1 MRTRS
6 RDTPY
11 PLSRFAGRH
20 NVCVDLETALDE
32 LYDATPED
40 FVAERKR
47 RAKEL
52 KSAGHGEDADQLMK
66 VRKPTVAAW
75 ALNRLARDHRREI
88 DLLLDSGHRMRTAQ
102 AGVLRGEARE
112 TFEDAQRTERETIA
126 RLVRAAGQLLIERG
140 GASSNVLEQIAA
152 SLHAAAV
159 SEVGREV
166 LAAGRFT
173 QPLTL
178 EGFNALAGLAPPP
191 SKRARK
197 PKPERS
203 SEELKAAR
211 AELSD
216 ARKRLRDAER
226 TAHEARRL
234 TAQAEINVEEAAEA
248 VRKAEQKLRGSK
260 ND

>member
-1 MRTRS
+1 ME
-6 RDTPY
+6 
-11 PLSRFAGRH
+11 
-20 NVCVDLETALDE
+20 LEDALDA
-32 LYDATPED
+32 LYDATPDD

-47 RAKEL
+47 LAKEL
-52 KSAGHGEDADQLMK
+52 KAAGHAEDAVQLTK

-75 ALNRLARDHRREI
+75 ALNRLARDHRREV

-112 TFEDAQRTERETIA
+112 AFEQAQRTERETIA
-126 RLVRAAGQLLIERG
+126 RLVRAARAAATKRR
-140 GASSNVLEQIAA
+140 ASSTVLEQISA

-173 QPLTL
+173 QPLSL

-191 SKRARK
+191 SKRAPK
-197 PKPERS
+197 PKPSRS
-203 SEELKAAR
+203 TEELKEAR
-211 AELSD
+211 AGLAE

-226 TAHEARRL
+226 TAHEAHKL
-234 TAQAEINVEEAAEA
+234 AAQADVNVDDAAEA
-248 VRKAEQKLRGSK
+248 VRKAEQRLR
-260 ND
+260 

>member
-1 MRTRS
+1 
-6 RDTPY
+6 
-11 PLSRFAGRH
+11 
-20 NVCVDLETALDE
+20 VELEEALDA

-47 RAKEL
+47 LAKEL
-52 KSAGHGEDADQLMK
+52 KAAGHAEDAVQLTN

-75 ALNRLARDHRREI
+75 ALNRLARDHRREV

-112 TFEDAQRTERETIA
+112 AFEQAQRTERETIA
-126 RLVRAAGQLLIERG
+126 RLVREAEHLLG
-140 GASSNVLEQIAA
+140 GASAAVLEQIAA

-173 QPLTL
+173 QPLSL

-191 SKRARK
+191 SKRAPR
-197 PKPERS
+197 PKPSRS
-203 SEELKAAR
+203 AEELKRAR
-211 AELSD
+211 AEL
-216 ARKRLRDAER
+216 AEAKKRLREAER
-226 TAHEARRL
+226 TAHEAHKL
-234 TAQAEINVEEAAEA
+234 AAQADVNVGDAAEA
-248 VRKAEQKLRGSK
+248 VRKAEQRLR
-260 ND
+260 